1 MNTQTAHL
9 LSNLEALF
17 TSQLKI
23 ADAHG
28 LDTLPMITTARARTL
43 LIEIRAAKHEAKR
56 EKRIPAYFNR
66 LDEIHA

>member
-1 MNTQTAHL
+1 MNKTAHL
-9 LSNLEALF
+9 ISDLEALF
-17 TSQLKI
+17 TSHLKI

-43 LIEIRAAKHEAKR
+43 LMQIRAAKHEAKR
-56 EKRIPAYFNR
+56 ENRTPAYFNR